1 MTIPERNESTIRD
14 LLRTIDTEYQA
25 AQLGLSGLALGTSMH
40 SFISARMERI
50 EGARRELVQ
59 LVGDEDAASRLV
71 IEQMNKSADKGE
83 S

>member
-1 MTIPERNESTIRD
+1 MTTPQGSQSDVQR
-14 LLRTIDTEYQA
+14 LLAEIDINYTA

-50 EGARRELVQ
+50 ENARRELVQ

-71 IEQMNKSADKGE
+71 IEQMNKSADKGDK
-83 S
+83 

>member
-1 MTIPERNESTIRD
+1 MTTPQGSESDVQR
-14 LLRTIDTEYQA
+14 LLAEIDINYTA

-40 SFISARMERI
+40 RFISARMERI
-50 EGARRELVQ
+50 EHARQELVQ

>member
-1 MTIPERNESTIRD
+1 MWPASLAPGHTCSFSGVISSTETHSCLVQVGYNFYANMTN
-14 LLRTIDTEYQA
+14 
-25 AQLGLSGLALGTSMH
+25 
-40 SFISARMERI
+40 ARQ
-50 EGARRELVQ
+50 ELVQ